1 MKKILILL
9 LTLMI
14 CFVIFAKD
22 DLKTTSKSKPLVTFL
37 ELGAETCVPCKM
49 MKPVMKDIQD
59 EYKDKIDVIFHDITK
74 DREIAKKYNVRV
86 MPTQIFLDKNGK
98 EFHRHEGFYPKE
110 EIKKIVDQHLGIK
123 RSEKK

>member
-1 MKKILILL
+1 MKKTLLLILIAFC
-9 LTLMI
+9 TL
-14 CFVIFAKD
+14 VLFAKEEA
-22 DLKTTSKSKPLVTFL
+22 KPAPKKKPLVTFL

-86 MPTQIFLDKNGK
+86 MPTQIFLDKDGK
-98 EFHRHEGFYPKE
+98 EFHRHEGFYPKD
-110 EIKKIVDQHLGIK
+110 EIIKIVDQHLGIK